1 MTMVTETPTLTP
13 RPDGVAPRA
22 PGRRARRY
30 GSGFWLAAAAF
41 LTAMAFSTI
50 PTPLYALYRQRD
62 GFSSFIVTVVFAVYA
77 VGVIASLLLA
87 GHVSDWMGRRRV
99 LIPALAIEVLAA
111 VLFLVWPALPGL
123 IVARFV
129 SGLGIGV
136 ITASATAYLRDL
148 HSLSRPGAGAGR
160 FEVVPTAANLGGLG
174 VGTLVSGA
182 LAQFARSPLAVP
194 YGVFA
199 GLLLLAIVGLGLAP
213 ETVRPPA
220 AWPRYRPQRV
230 SFGQGGRSTT
240 IMAAGEAF
248 VGFAVFGLFTSLA
261 PGFVGATLH
270 HPSRLLAGLVAFI
283 CFGAAAVAQTATVR
297 LANRPRMLAGV
308 AAQAAGLIVVAV
320 AMEDP
325 NLAAFLIGGGLA
337 GAGAGVLFK
346 SALATYVG
354 AAEPAR
360 RGQAASN
367 LFFFAYLG
375 LIVPVLSIGIMTL
388 FVRAQTAMIRQVVS
402 RKGHFIEHAGD
413 VHLEYEIKEL
423 VLVAEVAV
431 DLGLVHPCRR
441 PDPIDAL
448 RRRSR
453 TRRTRPWPPLRAGLA
468 SRPGPERAWSR
479 GTRGPAMSD
488 HALILVT
495 NHSY

>member
-160 FEVVPTAANLGGLG
+160 FELVSTAANLGGLG

-220 AWPRYRPQRV
+220 ARPRYRPQRV

-240 IMAAGEAF
+240 IMAAGGAF

-270 HPSRLLAGLVAFI
+270 HPSRLMTRCRHGDL
-283 CFGAAAVAQTATVR
+283 
-297 LANRPRMLAGV
+297 PS
-308 AAQAAGLIVVAV
+308 
-320 AMEDP
+320 
-325 NLAAFLIGGGLA
+325 
-337 GAGAGVLFK
+337 
-346 SALATYVG
+346 SALARSATWRP
-354 AAEPAR
+354 PA
-360 RGQAASN
+360 
-367 LFFFAYLG
+367 
-375 LIVPVLSIGIMTL
+375 
-388 FVRAQTAMIRQVVS
+388 
-402 RKGHFIEHAGD
+402 
-413 VHLEYEIKEL
+413 
-423 VLVAEVAV
+423 
-431 DLGLVHPCRR
+431 
-441 PDPIDAL
+441 
-448 RRRSR
+448 
-453 TRRTRPWPPLRAGLA
+453 
-468 SRPGPERAWSR
+468 
-479 GTRGPAMSD
+479 
-488 HALILVT
+488 
-495 NHSY
+495 